1 MPTDTK
7 LFKAEMS
14 KIVQSG
20 EFLASSLSRTAD
32 PLMKAAIPLEKIF

>member
-14 KIVQSG
+14 KIVQLG
-20 EFLASSLSRTAD
+20 EFLASSLSRITD
-32 PLMKAAIPLEKIF
+32 PLMKVAIPLEKIF